1 MEEKK
6 KEQLLEET
14 LEIMENGKKEELAE
28 GELEDVAGG
37 LVHIEIDSSVP
48 EQEMPEFKITRP
60 VIGHW

>member
-37 LVHIEIDSSVP
+37 LSNAP
-48 EQEMPEFKITRP
+48 EQEERSEPFLK
-60 VIGHW
+60 VAVKVWVGG

>member
-37 LVHIEIDSSVP
+37 LVHIEIDSSAP
-48 EQEMPEFKITRP
+48 EPEMPEFKIPRP

>member
-37 LVHIEIDSSVP
+37 LVHIEHR
-48 EQEMPEFKITRP
+48 FKCT
-60 VIGHW
+60 GTGNA